1 MSARLSVYVVALLL
15 VACEAAQVLPPPD
28 TTRPTARVGAAAA
41 WDPVRARLLYF
52 GGEVDGAPQA
62 DTWTYDGTTWTRLD
76 VGGPAARSGAAAA
89 WDPARARVVLFGGR
103 GRSAQGDV
111 TAYFADTWTWDGA
124 AWTELELPRGE
135 PELDGRAGA
144 QLAWDGARLLLYGG
158 LRTRPLRGLWT
169 LTASAG
175 WAEVTTP

>member
-1 MSARLSVYVVALLL
+1 MSTRGLVLLLLAL
-15 VACEAAQVLPPPD
+15 VACESASEAPAPD
-28 TTRPTARVGAAAA
+28 LARPTSRVGAAAV
-41 WDPVRARLLYF
+41 WDPERAQLLYF
-52 GGEVDGAPQA
+52 GGEVDGAPQG
-62 DTWTYDGTTWTRLD
+62 DTWTYDGTTWTRRE
-76 VGGPAARSGAAAA
+76 VPGPSARAGAAAA
-89 WDPARARVVLFGGR
+89 WDPSRRRVVLFGGR
-103 GRSAQGDV
+103 GRNTEGSA
-111 TAYFADTWTWDGA
+111 TAYFADTWAWDGA
-124 AWTELELPRGE
+124 AWTELQLPRGE